1 MGGAK
6 VVIKDILDE
15 LVRTPGVEGAVLV
28 SKDGFVI
35 DSATTKDMD
44 TEEIGAVFAGATGP
58 SEIVGERLAMGNL
71 VQSMLEYEKGIIIV
85 LSIKESFL
93 AVIAGSNANLGLVR
107 ISTKRAK
114 VELEKLV

>member
-1 MGGAK
+1 M
-6 VVIKDILDE
+6 VIKDILEE
-15 LVRTPGVEGAVLV
+15 LVRTPGLEGAVLV

-44 TEEIGAVFAGATGP
+44 AEEIGAVFSGATGP
-58 SEIVGERLAMGNL
+58 SEVIGERLAMGKL

-93 AVIAGSNANLGLVR
+93 AVIAGNSANLGLVR
-107 ISTKRAK
+107 ISTKKAR
-114 VELEKLV
+114 VELEGLV

>member
-1 MGGAK
+1 M
-6 VVIKDILDE
+6 VIKDILEE
-15 LVRTPGVEGAVLV
+15 LVRTQGVEGVVLV

-93 AVIAGSNANLGLVR
+93 AVISGSDANLGLVR
-107 ISTKRAK
+107 ISTKKAR